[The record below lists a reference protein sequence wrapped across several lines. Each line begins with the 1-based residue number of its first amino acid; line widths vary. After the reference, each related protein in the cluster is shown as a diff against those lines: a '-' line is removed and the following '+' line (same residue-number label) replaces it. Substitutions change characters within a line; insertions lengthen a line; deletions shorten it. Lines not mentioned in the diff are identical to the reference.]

1 LPSDSTTFVL
11 TWNPVLDV
19 DTRRSFQTVA
29 SITISRRSDESASH
43 ESRDRDLRH
52 PRRTG
57 RYRAWNWRN
66 QPRID
71 SSRPLTDSVVADT
84 EAFAILAGEPAL
96 TVLPNLLV
104 GGVLTM
110 IIALALAIW
119 SVAFVQ
125 RRGGGLVL
133 FLLLVALLLVGGGF
147 GPSLI
152 GLILGI
158 AALRMHSVP
167 RRTSRRFLWPLAR
180 LWPWLVGVGVVAYLG
195 LFPGTVLLYHFAG
208 VANDALVYSLM
219 LISFAALILSLVA
232 ARAADQTGGVA

>member
-1 LPSDSTTFVL
+1 
-11 TWNPVLDV
+11 
-19 DTRRSFQTVA
+19 
-29 SITISRRSDESASH
+29 
-43 ESRDRDLRH
+43 
-52 PRRTG
+52 
-57 RYRAWNWRN
+57 
-66 QPRID
+66 
-71 SSRPLTDSVVADT
+71 
-84 EAFAILAGEPAL
+84 
-96 TVLPNLLV
+96 
-104 GGVLTM
+104 M

-119 SVAFVQ
+119 SVAFVH

-133 FLLLVALLLVGGGF
+133 ILLSVALLLVGGGF

-167 RRTSRRFLWPLAR
+167 RRTSRSFLSPLAR

-195 LFPGTVLLYHFAG
+195 LFPGAVLLYHFAG

-232 ARAADQTGGVA
+232 ARAADQKMGQGPQAGDGRVHQIGLVFARIEAKCKRRHSADLQPRREHHG